1 VTVAAEVVCAPPG
14 VEEAA
19 DRPHR
24 RPDLRA
30 QAEVEAEGLHPVRP
44 GAAAGE
50 RHLRL
55 GREMAAVAT
64 DLWGLVA
71 EALLQVPELQL
82 VPAEE
87 GVAHFVPARRS
98 SMQ

>member
-1 VTVAAEVVCAPPG
+1 MAAEAACAPTG

-24 RPDLRA
+24 RPDLPA

-44 GAAAGE
+44 EAAAG
-50 RHLRL
+50 HQRL
-55 GREMAAVAT
+55 CSRPGAKVLAI
-64 DLWGLVA
+64 DPWGPGA
-71 EALLQVPELQL
+71 EALLQVPALQL
-82 VPAEE
+82 DLAAEAV
-87 GVAHFVPARRS
+87 GHFVPARRS

>member
-1 VTVAAEVVCAPPG
+1 VAAEAVCALPG
-14 VEEAA
+14 VEEGE

-30 QAEVEAEGLHPVRP
+30 QAEMEAEGLHPVRP
-44 GAAAGE
+44 GAAAG
-50 RHLRL
+50 HWRL
-55 GREMAAVAT
+55 CSRPEAEALAI
-64 DLWGLVA
+64 DPWGPGA
-71 EALLQVPELQL
+71 EALLQVPAPQL
-82 VPAEE
+82 VLAEE